1 MLGVRNHGLKP
12 VLRLVER
19 RTRRELI
26 PLILHH
32 VRTGSTILSDEWR
45 AYRQA
50 LAAFAIGILQW
61 ITVLPMLMQ
70 ILANTSMPS
79 QCFATRKTLRGHGGV
94 IKRRLG
100 GSGET
105 APRTCWG
112 ITSLSLSGTSGWE
125 ENTNNKLWDNIN
137 RHTHTFVLV
146 WCTMME

>member
-50 LAAFAIGILQW
+50 LAAFGYRHF
-61 ITVLPMLMQ
+61 TVNHSVAYVD
-70 ILANTSMPS
+70 ANTGKYLHALSMCCHMQNLERAWRS
-79 QCFATRKTLRGHGGV
+79 YKETVGRLRGNCPENLLRDHLTV
-94 IKRRLG
+94 IEWNEWLG
-100 GSGET
+100 
-105 APRTCWG
+105 RKHQQQ
-112 ITSLSLSGTSGWE
+112 IVRQH
-125 ENTNNKLWDNIN
+125 K
-137 RHTHTFVLV
+137 
-146 WCTMME
+146 